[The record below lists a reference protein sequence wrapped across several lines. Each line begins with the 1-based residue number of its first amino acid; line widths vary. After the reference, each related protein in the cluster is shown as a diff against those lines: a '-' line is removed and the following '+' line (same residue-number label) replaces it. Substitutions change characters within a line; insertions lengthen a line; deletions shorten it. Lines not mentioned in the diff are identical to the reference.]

1 MTKLELEQC
10 MDAHG
15 KEIYSFCKSLTG
27 NQMEADDLYQ
37 DTFLTA
43 MEKDDKIHM
52 EGNPKSYLLSVAV
65 RLWKN
70 RKRKFAWRNR
80 IAGMETFV
88 DGWEEHGTES
98 VRQDSPEEIFFGEE
112 EKQIVRHAVRGLPEK
127 HRVVVLLFYMEEMTV
142 AEIAAVL
149 KLPQGTVKS
158 RLHHARQQL
167 QNELEV
173 VLNEKRNG

>member
-1 MTKLELEQC
+1 MT
-10 MDAHG
+10 
-15 KEIYSFCKSLTG
+15 
-27 NQMEADDLYQ
+27 
-37 DTFLTA
+37 
-43 MEKDDKIHM
+43 
-52 EGNPKSYLLSVAV
+52 
-65 RLWKN
+65 
-70 RKRKFAWRNR
+70 KFAWRNR

-88 DGWEEHGTES
+88 DGWEEHAAES
-98 VRQDSPEEIFFGEE
+98 VRQDSPEEIFLERKKNRSCAMPCVDFPKNTGSSYYF
-112 EKQIVRHAVRGLPEK
+112 
-127 HRVVVLLFYMEEMTV
+127 FYMEEMTV

>member
-70 RKRKFAWRNR
+70 RNTPTQSRTPKAAPLNFIGR
-80 IAGMETFV
+80 
-88 DGWEEHGTES
+88 HGKKAPS
-98 VRQDSPEEIFFGEE
+98 QGS
-112 EKQIVRHAVRGLPEK
+112 L
-127 HRVVVLLFYMEEMTV
+127 LLFM
-142 AEIAAVL
+142 
-149 KLPQGTVKS
+149 
-158 RLHHARQQL
+158 
-167 QNELEV
+167 ELEV
-173 VLNEKRNG
+173 TGLS